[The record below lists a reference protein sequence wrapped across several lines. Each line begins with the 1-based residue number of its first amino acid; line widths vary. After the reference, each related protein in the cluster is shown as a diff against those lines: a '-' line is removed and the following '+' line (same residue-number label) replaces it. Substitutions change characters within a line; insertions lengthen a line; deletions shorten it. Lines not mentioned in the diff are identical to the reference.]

1 MKQLLIILSFLLL
14 SSPLFGQSEE
24 TCYVAAD
31 SSKDFDRT
39 LLSNIS
45 VSLISEFLKEVE
57 PIPPAG
63 ISMNACVYQI
73 SAVKRKDT
81 TFVTFTGKNL
91 NSIGISKLSE
101 PDGFQESLLKALYI
115 ALEDKR
121 KLICDAY
128 GEYIEKCGGVVKKI
142 PAEKIETIREM
153 KNKYDLFGK
162 RIAVLDTRIER
173 LNSGAVKVVTNPH
186 SFGNPRADLQIT
198 SSLSMASAASSF
210 ECKKKKTSM
219 AKPSGFPS
227 RALTMI
233 VPYGP
238 AGGSGQIAAA
248 MAGAVTGHT
257 GVNINRDHK
266 PGGSGTVGMTS
277 YMSAPA
283 DGYTVLEH
291 IDDASSAHALD
302 SSRPNPAVDLIPLVI
317 SQVTF
322 SQIYIRTNET
332 RYNDWSSFVRW
343 VKAQNGKS
351 TIANVSKESSMERV
365 TMKFITEAAGIKIQQ
380 ISFDKG
386 APRYGA
392 LLGGQVDALFEQPGD
407 VRKFLNAGS
416 SMATGI
422 FKPILTIFNE
432 RPSVFAD
439 VPTHK
444 EMGMN
449 FEPLLR
455 FRGFYVHTDAPPDR
469 VKWLQWAFQWGYC
482 QDSYQKFNESKYMNV
497 IDSFRDT
504 AGARDLIKS
513 SIIQYRNVYKEM
525 GLNVK

>member
-1 MKQLLIILSFLLL
+1 MKKNYLKRLIAFGFAGVLSF
-14 SSPLFGQSEE
+14 
-24 TCYVAAD
+24 
-31 SSKDFDRT
+31 
-39 LLSNIS
+39 
-45 VSLISEFLKEVE
+45 FL
-57 PIPPAG
+57 
-63 ISMNACVYQI
+63 
-73 SAVKRKDT
+73 
-81 TFVTFTGKNL
+81 
-91 NSIGISKLSE
+91 
-101 PDGFQESLLKALYI
+101 
-115 ALEDKR
+115 
-121 KLICDAY
+121 
-128 GEYIEKCGGVVKKI
+128 
-142 PAEKIETIREM
+142 
-153 KNKYDLFGK
+153 
-162 RIAVLDTRIER
+162 
-173 LNSGAVKVVTNPH
+173 
-186 SFGNPRADLQIT
+186 
-198 SSLSMASAASSF
+198 ASSAGAF
-210 ECKKKKTSM
+210 ECKVKKSNM
-219 AKPSGFPS
+219 AKPSGYPS

-248 MAGAVTGHT
+248 MAEAVTDLT
-257 GVNINRDHK
+257 GVSINRDHK
-266 PGGSGTVGMTS
+266 PGGSGTVGMTA
-277 YMSAPA
+277 YMSAPS

-332 RYNDWSSFVRW
+332 RYNNWFTFVKW

-351 TIANVSKESSMERV
+351 TIANVSKEGSMERV
-365 TMKFITEAAGIKIQQ
+365 TMKFITEATGMKIQQ

-407 VRKFLNAGS
+407 VRKFLDS
-416 SMATGI
+416 DK
-422 FKPILTIFNE
+422 FKPILTVFNE

-455 FRGFYVHTDAPPDR
+455 FRGFYVHANAPSDR
-469 VKWLQWAFQWGYC
+469 VKWLQWAFQRAYC
-482 QDSYQKFNESKYMNV
+482 QDSYQKFNESKFMTV
-497 IDSFRDT
+497 IDSYRDT
-504 AGARDLIKS
+504 QGARDLIKS
-513 SIIQYRNVYKEM
+513 SIIQYRNVYKDM